1 MFIMLKRVLSA
12 LFLLALTAACFIIC
26 KETAVIYATAVSFI
40 CIHEITNALKK
51 LGFNPVKF
59 LPWIFMVA
67 SAAVI
72 YFKLPVL
79 WLAAVVL
86 ALYVAD
92 FIICM
97 KSEKYNAKDALMTLC
112 TFIYP
117 AAPII
122 AIIYICC
129 LPAPLWTCIFVT
141 GFLAAVSC
149 DTFAL
154 FGGMA
159 FGKHKLAP
167 TVSPKKTIEGSI
179 SGTVVTIGIS
189 FAAWFLFRQYMP
201 VELWQYV
208 VTVAVCTVTSQIGD
222 LSASFIKRAAG
233 IKDFGNLIPGHGGM
247 LDRIDSIMFSVPTA
261 FVLIQLFAGN

>member
-1 MFIMLKRVLSA
+1 MLKRVLSA
-12 LFLLALTAACFIIC
+12 LFLLALTAACFVIC
-26 KETAVIYATAVSFI
+26 KETAVIYVAAVGI
-40 CIHEITNALKK
+40 LCVHELTNALNK
-51 LGFNPVKF
+51 LDFNPVKNLPSIF
-59 LPWIFMVA
+59 LVLA
-67 SAAVI
+67 GAVI

-79 WLAAVVL
+79 WLAAAIV

-92 FIICM
+92 FVICM
-97 KSEKYNAKDALMTLC
+97 KSEKHTAKDALMTLC

-117 AAPII
+117 VVPLL
-122 AIIYICC
+122 AIIYVRCM
-129 LPAPLWTCIFVT
+129 PAPLWTCIFVT

-167 TVSPKKTIEGSI
+167 TVSPNKTIEGSV

-201 VELWQYV
+201 VELWKYV

-222 LSASFIKRAAG
+222 LSASFIKRSAG

-247 LDRIDSIMFSVPTA
+247 LDRIDSIMFSIPTA
-261 FVLIQLFAGN
+261 LVLINLFAGK